1 MGLLAFGET
10 IIPIGITTEYEKFHD
25 ELGRLDANQGS
36 TKLYDGIF
44 SAAEMI
50 EEYVSAHTGSD
61 LTGGTGSGSGSLELK
76 KRIFVLTD
84 GEDNSSRRKPWE
96 VAQFL
101 QHKSIVLDAIPL
113 AGENRALQ
121 RMCTASR
128 GLCFDIISQEQGIN
142 LFEREATLHLAY
154 REATSEMPPNVT
166 CDSSFNGIITN
177 NTAPVLEMQ
186 SAVSKSVFAPV
197 LTAAEVAKVVSGG
210 SLSDP
215 MPSMHSSSSV
225 KRILKEYTELSKS
238 PVEGWSVFISAEN
251 TSSWKAVLSGLPAP
265 YVGGTWLLTV
275 DFPRNYPFQP
285 PKIKFVTPIY
295 HCNISVDGAI
305 CLDMLISTWSPAL
318 SISTAFT
325 AIKQLLIEPDA
336 LNPLDAFKGALYRDY
351 IMQGV
356 PTYLEEAS
364 AATLSK
370 AGESFAS
377 LAAKYNL
384 E

>member
-44 SAAEMI
+44 SAAAMI
-50 EEYVSAHTGSD
+50 EEYVSAHIDSD
-61 LTGGTGSGSGSLELK
+61 LTGTDIGTGTSSSELK

-186 SAVSKSVFAPV
+186 S
-197 LTAAEVAKVVSGG
+197 T
-210 SLSDP
+210 
-215 MPSMHSSSSV
+215 
-225 KRILKEYTELSKS
+225 
-238 PVEGWSVFISAEN
+238 
-251 TSSWKAVLSGLPAP
+251 
-265 YVGGTWLLTV
+265 
-275 DFPRNYPFQP
+275 
-285 PKIKFVTPIY
+285 
-295 HCNISVDGAI
+295 
-305 CLDMLISTWSPAL
+305 
-318 SISTAFT
+318 
-325 AIKQLLIEPDA
+325 
-336 LNPLDAFKGALYRDY
+336 LY
-351 IMQGV
+351 
-356 PTYLEEAS
+356 L
-364 AATLSK
+364 
-370 AGESFAS
+370 GECFAS
-377 LAAKYNL
+377 LASSITWNDCARKL
-384 E
+384 TI